1 MLLHFDHET
10 LILDASCIICLYAS
24 GRMEEILA
32 LVPKPVAVADYVYEQ
47 EALWI
52 YGGSDPVGKPIR
64 EPVVL
69 QPFVDEG
76 LLRIVTIETE
86 AEAETLVSLAVH
98 SRGGRGRQGQGEL
111 VTGAIAVNRN
121 WAIVCDDRRA
131 RRLFE
136 EVSGHLQLIYTL
148 ELVRNWVDHSQPPVE
163 SVTELLQAIRGRA
176 SYTPQRQNPQFEWWH
191 QHHGG

>member
-1 MLLHFDHET
+1 MALHFDHET

-24 GRMEEILA
+24 GRMEEILT
-32 LVPKPVAVADYVYEQ
+32 LVPKSVAVAAYVYEQ

-52 YGGSDPVGKPIR
+52 YGGSDPVSKPIR

-69 QPFVDEG
+69 QPLIDAG

-86 AEAETLVSLAVH
+86 AEAETLVSLAAR
-98 SRGGRGRQGQGEL
+98 SRVGRGRQGQGEL
-111 VTGAIAVNRN
+111 ITGAIAVNRN

-136 EVSGHLQLIYTL
+136 EVAGQLQLIYTL
-148 ELVRNWVDHSQPPVE
+148 ELVKHWVDHSKPSVA
-163 SVTELLQAIRGRA
+163 SVTELLQSIRARA
-176 SYTPQRQNPQFEWWH
+176 SYTPPRQNPLFEWWH